1 MTFQLFSTKTSH
13 ILPRYK
19 DNPYGPLR
27 KRCTR
32 NHAAAVCVRFE
43 PDGRSTDT
51 QPWAKRLRLEMRRYS
66 LVLVIFRFRA
76 KSFAKLGLTPFSFVV
91 ACSVPFVYS

>member
-51 QPWAKRLRLEMRRYS
+51 QPWVKRLRLEMRRYS

-76 KSFAKLGLTPFSFVV
+76 KSFAKLGLTQKGYIRISQAPGLL
-91 ACSVPFVYS
+91 